1 MLFFPP
7 LFPLSSSFSSL
18 LLSSRLT
25 KSCSTPKSLDKL
37 DLFLLISGRVIS
49 SILPIFELF
58 PLPLKRIFS
67 KFNSSILL
75 FAKSKTKFSASNDK
89 TNSPFRSL
97 LLLLLKLSPFKLSD
111 EFIEINSV
119 NKEFF
124 FSPLFL
130 LTNVLQL
137 FLFSVSFLPSLNYF

>member
-1 MLFFPP
+1 PLFFPS

-18 LLSSRLT
+18 LFSSRLT
-25 KSCSTPKSLDKL
+25 KSCSTPKSLDNL

-75 FAKSKTKFSASNDK
+75 FDKSKTKFSASNDK
-89 TNSPFRSL
+89 INSPFRSL